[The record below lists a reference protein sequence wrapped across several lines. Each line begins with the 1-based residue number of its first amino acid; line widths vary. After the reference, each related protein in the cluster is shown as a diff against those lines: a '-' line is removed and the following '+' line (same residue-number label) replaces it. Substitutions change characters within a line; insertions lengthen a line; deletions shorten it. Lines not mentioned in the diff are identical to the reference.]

1 MFRKVLI
8 NVILA
13 VVALPVFGQQQEI
26 PRVAVD
32 SILSKTVSGKL
43 VKLDSTSKKKID
55 SLNSF
60 IDRTDNKVKKISSFL
75 KNPLT
80 KSVNWLQ
87 SDENIKSSINSKLD
101 STKNPFDSLASIEQ
115 RPRKVLETRQQRVS
129 EFVANPL
136 DKANDLIKLDSLVKV
151 SDRVQSKLS
160 GVNTI
165 SKTDQKFRDSQAKL
179 EGKATSL
186 LQLNPSE
193 DITKKIDGL
202 TEVGKIT
209 TTKKTEKKIS
219 DLQANVEGGSNQ
231 IEKAINEKLS
241 TLSKDT
247 EGNLPSAI
255 DLPAFGKHD
264 MVNLPSDK
272 GITNQ
277 IPSVNESLIKVST
290 PSSADVMKSSA
301 TAISMTNTASLGS
314 KSGKELGG
322 MPEIK
327 PLDDLKDKIKP
338 NIDIKGELGKIE
350 KGIPTQEI
358 KSATGQIG
366 EASKTITVYTKEVKE
381 ITSGNTER
389 LDKLAN
395 DELQKVS
402 MQEVKALKTKSTEI
416 SKHQEIL
423 DSYKNYNEYKKQT
436 IEKARKVLA
445 VQFATN
451 QASINQATTKVSE
464 YQKKADGIFNAVNGL
479 PNRPRKSRNIPLIER
494 IVPGVNFQ
502 LKKTN
507 DWMVDINP
515 SIRFR
520 TTSFLSFGTG
530 WNERIAV
537 DHDGKYQEN
546 ARVYG
551 VRIFGELLVK
561 RGFSFRIDAERMNVF
576 EQPWSVRSAIGER
589 NWVWIYMVGI
599 KKQIKVSKKIM
610 GNVQLMYNLSE
621 FRIQNPS
628 FEKFNIRFGF
638 EFPQK
643 RKTPKTN

>member
-1 MFRKVLI
+1 VFRKVLI